1 MGFGGKVGKEWLIP
15 AGAYQMG
22 LGLHFVFTMD
32 KLTLLDN
39 TGFDSEFTATFY
51 GVSLSASLDW
61 LNTRYLFK
69 CAAFVGCRE

>member
-1 MGFGGKVGKEWLIP
+1 MSTAQAALIFPMQVVDQEQISSIPGDLSGGVKGMGFGGKVGKEWLIP

-39 TGFDSEFTATFY
+39 TGFRF
-51 GVSLSASLDW
+51 
-61 LNTRYLFK
+61 
-69 CAAFVGCRE
+69 